1 MKFKL
6 LWVIGAVAL
15 NFVALKKAAAQ
26 DYHQLTI
33 DDFQGVPR
41 PNGTGVIAYTNCTID
56 FRYEATY
63 KNGYYLLNFNIR
75 LLMNRDRSWM
85 DKAKVTSQAMLAE
98 ILKHEQGHYIIA
110 YMEQQELLRIV
121 GRTVF
126 RDDYQQ
132 AAQAIFDRVDAKYK
146 QLNRDYDDDTQ
157 HMVNR
162 TQQKTWN
169 GYFEKQLAYMP
180 PPKEQY

>member
-41 PNGTGVIAYTNCTID
+41 SNGSGVIAYTNCTID
-56 FRYEATY
+56 FRYEAAH